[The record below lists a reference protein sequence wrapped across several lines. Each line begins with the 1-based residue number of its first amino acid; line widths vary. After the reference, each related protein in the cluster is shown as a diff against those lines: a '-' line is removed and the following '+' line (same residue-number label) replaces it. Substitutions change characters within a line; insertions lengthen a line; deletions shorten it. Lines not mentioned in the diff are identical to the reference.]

1 MLRMSKFRQ
10 MEKGHAKEKM
20 KCVGNFESAGMG
32 LQEARAENSRKL
44 DQPHDVTDTPPPIIC
59 SFSFPLPLFTT
70 FFSAPRE
77 RLRRA
82 LVRFGKR
89 RKFFESGSGRKSVR
103 LINGTFRRT
112 LCVLCHLPLPKE
124 EGGGGTKERRQEKS
138 FLETLRSTLSEINGS
153 GRQRLAKF
161 MEIFKVSPPLL

>member
-1 MLRMSKFRQ
+1 MLGMNEFRQ
-10 MEKGHAKEKM
+10 MEKGHAKEKDEV
-20 KCVGNFESAGMG
+20 CWQLRVGPAWGS
-32 LQEARAENSRKL
+32 SRKL

-59 SFSFPLPLFTT
+59 SFSFPLPFFTT

-82 LVRFGKR
+82 LVRFGRR
-89 RKFFESGSGRKSVR
+89 RKFFQIWQRQKKCASDKRNVPPH
-103 LINGTFRRT
+103 T
-112 LCVLCHLPLPKE
+112 LCLMSFATAKE
-124 EGGGGTKERRQEKS
+124 GGGGGTKERWHEKS

-153 GRQRLAKF
+153 GWQRLANF